1 MQSPF
6 INQFIGNSVLEAA
19 PYPGSRTASSIL
31 AIVTNF
37 YIFTFRGK
45 KKKVWKCHYSLSW
58 LRTLKVGSVSDYRQ
72 SICSLAL
79 TFERQCWVLT
89 HCSWY
94 RRQGAEGC
102 TEFRMQGQSICLR
115 EPHCCS
121 GCQLLKQCILA
132 LLEKPRMND
141 SRD

>member
-45 KKKVWKCHYSLSW
+45 KKKGLEMPLFPELAENSEGGV
-58 LRTLKVGSVSDYRQ
+58 SV
-72 SICSLAL
+72 
-79 TFERQCWVLT
+79 
-89 HCSWY
+89 
-94 RRQGAEGC
+94 
-102 TEFRMQGQSICLR
+102 
-115 EPHCCS
+115 
-121 GCQLLKQCILA
+121 
-132 LLEKPRMND
+132 
-141 SRD
+141 